1 MKFAILFRKK
11 DLKGAKIPKFSIFE
25 NYNFYFLSNFD
36 VFFVVVGIISYG
48 KPRLYGNSKTDLNTV
63 CVQCSMK
70 TIDFK
75 KI

>member
-36 VFFVVVGIISYG
+36 VFFVVVEWIMFSVVC
-48 KPRLYGNSKTDLNTV
+48 RLITSINAN
-63 CVQCSMK
+63 
-70 TIDFK
+70 
-75 KI
+75 